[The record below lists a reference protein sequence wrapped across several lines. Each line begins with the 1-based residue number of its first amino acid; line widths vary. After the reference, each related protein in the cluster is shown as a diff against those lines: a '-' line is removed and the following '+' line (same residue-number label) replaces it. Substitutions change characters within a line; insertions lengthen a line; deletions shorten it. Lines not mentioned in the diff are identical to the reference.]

1 MRFRPLG
8 STGLDVSI
16 LGLGCMRLPVLGG
29 DPTRIDEDQAGALL
43 ERAVERGVNYL
54 DTAYPYH
61 GGESE
66 RWLGR
71 VLTPVLRRRVLL
83 ATKLPPW
90 PVRTL
95 DDCERIL
102 EEQLE
107 RLRTDRIELYLLH
120 SLNTRHWRRLRDL
133 GVLEWVERARAD
145 GRIGHVGFS
154 FHDRL
159 PVFQEI
165 VDAWDWA
172 FCQIQYNYMDEE
184 VQAGT
189 AGLEYA
195 AAKGLGVVVME
206 PLRGGRLGS
215 AGAPAL
221 EEIWSGGP
229 GPADAAL
236 RWVWDRPEVSVVL
249 SGMNSVA
256 QLEANAAAA
265 ERVAPGTF
273 DTADRARIQR
283 ARSWYRERQPI
294 PCTFCQYC
302 LPCPEG
308 VNIPRL
314 FELMNDATMFE
325 DWGAVRRRYNQFTP
339 ADEIASHCVACGRCE
354 EACPQGIAIIDEL
367 ERVHRSLFVDPRP

>member
-1 MRFRPLG
+1 MQLRTLG

-16 LGLGCMRLPVLGG
+16 LGLGCMRLPVVDG
-29 DPTRIDEDQAGALL
+29 DPTRIDEDAAGALL
-43 ERAVERGVNYL
+43 RRAVELGVNYL
-54 DTAYPYH
+54 DTAHPYH

-71 VLTPVLRRRVLL
+71 ALTPELRRKVLV

-90 PVRTL
+90 PVQTL

-102 EEQLE
+102 EEQLT
-107 RLRTDRIELYLLH
+107 RLATDRIDLYLLH
-120 SLNTRHWRRLRDL
+120 SLNARYWPRLRDL
-133 GVLEWVERARAD
+133 GVLEFLERARAD
-145 GRIGHVGFS
+145 GRIGPVGFS
-154 FHDRL
+154 FHDQL
-159 PVFQEI
+159 PVFREI

-195 AAKGLGVVVME
+195 AARGLGVVVME
-206 PLRGGRLGS
+206 PLRGGRLGT
-215 AGAPAL
+215 AGAPGL
-221 EEIWSGGP
+221 EEIWAGGP
-229 GPADAAL
+229 GPADTAL
-236 RWVWDRPEVSVVL
+236 RWVWDRPEVAVVL
-249 SGMNSVA
+249 SGMNTTE

-265 ERVAPGTF
+265 DRAAPGALPPG
-273 DTADRARIQR
+273 DRDRIHRARAWY
-283 ARSWYRERQPI
+283 ARRRTI

-302 LPCPEG
+302 LPCPQG

-314 FELMNDATMFE
+314 FELMNDAVMFG

-339 ADEIASHCVACGRCE
+339 ADEIASHCVSCGRCE
-354 EACPQGIAIIDEL
+354 EACPQNIAIAEEL
-367 ERVHRSLFVDPRP
+367 EQVHRALFEDPR